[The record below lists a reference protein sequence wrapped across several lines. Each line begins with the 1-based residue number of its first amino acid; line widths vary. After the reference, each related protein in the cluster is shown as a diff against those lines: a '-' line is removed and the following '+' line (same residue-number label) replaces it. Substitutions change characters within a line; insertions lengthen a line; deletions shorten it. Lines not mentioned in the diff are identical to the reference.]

1 VSDDVISFATP
12 LEIVIVPRTVEPSL
26 KVIVPLGEPAPGA
39 SAATDAVNV
48 TD

>member
-12 LEIVIVPRTVEPSL
+12 LEIVIVPRTVERL
-26 KVIVPLGEPAPGA
+26 EVIVPLGEPAPGA